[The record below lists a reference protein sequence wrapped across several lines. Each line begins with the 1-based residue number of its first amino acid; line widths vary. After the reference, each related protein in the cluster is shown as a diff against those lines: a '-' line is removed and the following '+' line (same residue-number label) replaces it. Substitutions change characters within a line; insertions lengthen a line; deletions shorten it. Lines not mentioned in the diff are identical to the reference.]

1 MNSIKNNVSFII
13 KVFIL
18 IILIID
24 ISYSFK
30 QYYGEPIDGDVP
42 NIVNPAPIYQKVL
55 SDPLG
60 ISILKGG
67 EKYAATNRFS
77 CHYMMRFW
85 FNDVY
90 SFFSLFS
97 KDKIKCL
104 YFTAAIFSL
113 FVQYFLIALL
123 SVFISRKIKFWRLSF
138 LVPCI
143 LLLPFF
149 QSNGFESQIGI
160 IDQCITYTFFYALP
174 ISLFIFYLIPFYL
187 IETSTNY
194 IQKWKKN
201 MIAILSIP
209 FSLFLSFSSPL
220 IAPLVLLLLP
230 SIIIYLFI
238 EKYKIADKI
247 DFGDK
252 VKHAIS
258 IFPYYL
264 LFSFVP
270 YILFCV
276 YSFYIGTFNVENGS
290 SMPLFERYNLLFEG
304 IPKYFVAKL
313 GLPFILL
320 ILVVNFIINKKRN
333 KNYKISLATI
343 FLFLLCIVYIFLL
356 PFGGYR
362 NYRPMIIRYDTFIP
376 ITIVLLFFVAKGTFL
391 LLGQLKGIYFKS
403 YLIFIAIIL
412 LVFWIADTPQFN
424 KNECQMSNLYNIK
437 NSKEDLVVLNS
448 NCTILSWINISDPSW
463 GSNISD
469 MLFKWK
475 ITDKRKD
482 FVNR

>member
-160 IDQCITYTFFYALP
+160 IDQCITYTFFYAL
-174 ISLFIFYLIPFYL
+174 
-187 IETSTNY
+187 TN
-194 IQKWKKN
+194 
-201 MIAILSIP
+201 
-209 FSLFLSFSSPL
+209 
-220 IAPLVLLLLP
+220 
-230 SIIIYLFI
+230 
-238 EKYKIADKI
+238 
-247 DFGDK
+247 
-252 VKHAIS
+252 
-258 IFPYYL
+258 
-264 LFSFVP
+264 
-270 YILFCV
+270 
-276 YSFYIGTFNVENGS
+276 
-290 SMPLFERYNLLFEG
+290 
-304 IPKYFVAKL
+304 
-313 GLPFILL
+313 
-320 ILVVNFIINKKRN
+320 
-333 KNYKISLATI
+333 
-343 FLFLLCIVYIFLL
+343 
-356 PFGGYR
+356 
-362 NYRPMIIRYDTFIP
+362 
-376 ITIVLLFFVAKGTFL
+376 
-391 LLGQLKGIYFKS
+391 
-403 YLIFIAIIL
+403 
-412 LVFWIADTPQFN
+412 
-424 KNECQMSNLYNIK
+424 
-437 NSKEDLVVLNS
+437 
-448 NCTILSWINISDPSW
+448 
-463 GSNISD
+463 
-469 MLFKWK
+469 
-475 ITDKRKD
+475 
-482 FVNR
+482 